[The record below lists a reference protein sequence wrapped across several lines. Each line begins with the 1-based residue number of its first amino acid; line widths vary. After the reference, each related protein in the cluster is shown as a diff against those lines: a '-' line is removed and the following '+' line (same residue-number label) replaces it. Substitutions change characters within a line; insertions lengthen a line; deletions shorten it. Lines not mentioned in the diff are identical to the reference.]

1 MCFCSS
7 LVDNFKEQISENSV
21 KMALFTF
28 IDQLRTLVWMGD
40 EDRANALKTVADP
53 LTLSQVSSVTAR

>member
-1 MCFCSS
+1 MN
-7 LVDNFKEQISENSV
+7 NFKEQISENSV